1 MKPMKTLSVFTMTLL
16 ASAIVDAA
24 DDAHEAPDHRAHSA
38 YTTHA
43 AHESSSMQ
51 ASPAMQG
58 THSMGDMHTDPW
70 LTYARVDQFEWRDG
84 DDDSIM
90 AWDVTAWTGKS
101 IDKLWLNADGERVR
115 GHTERAEV
123 QLLYGHAISSY
134 WDLQA
139 GIRSDIDPMPDQHWA
154 SFGVRG
160 LAPYFFDVDA
170 QLFVADQGRTGARL
184 SAEYELMLT
193 QRLVLVPEFEIDAY
207 GKDDVERGIGSGFSS
222 LEAGLRL
229 RYEIVREFAPYIGLS
244 HERKLGDTADMVDD
258 DAETMLVIGISA
270 WL

>member
-1 MKPMKTLSVFTMTLL
+1 MKTLSVFTMALL
-16 ASAIVDAA
+16 ASAVVNAADGVHEAHDHSAHSTDAA
-24 DDAHEAPDHRAHSA
+24 
-38 YTTHA
+38 HA
-43 AHESSSMQ
+43 AHESPPMQ
-51 ASPAMQG
+51 VSHATHG
-58 THSMGDMHTDPW
+58 THGMGDMHTDPW
-70 LTYARVDQFEWRDG
+70 LTYARVDQFEWRGG

-101 IDKLWLNADGERVR
+101 IDKLWFNADGERVR

-134 WDLQA
+134 WDVQA
-139 GIRSDIDPMPDQHWA
+139 GVRSDIDPMPDQHWA

-170 QLFVADQGRTGARL
+170 QLFVADHGRTGARL

-193 QRLVLVPEFEIDAY
+193 QRLVLVPDFEINAY

-229 RYEIVREFAPYIGLS
+229 RYEIVREFAPYVGLT
-244 HERKLGDTADMVDD
+244 HERKLAGTADMANDD
-258 DAETMLVIGISA
+258 SETVLVIGISA